1 MDDPAL
7 KAAIE
12 ASLRDLHGPGDEHST
27 GPSGSQRKV
36 VDLTADSDGD
46 GDGDDVVEVYPK
58 SKDVISPEDEEEVD
72 ADLKRAIELSMQD
85 VQCPEDGGRDGDDL
99 KGKKAMLPKPS
110 SAEESDKTP
119 PIQKTAQPT
128 SSQSIGIA
136 GLDRKKMEEER
147 LARLAKRKAEDVRT
161 EQREAKHPRTESEPS
176 KSSIKVRSKTQ
187 KPTATPSIQF
197 PTGAVKKTWNTNS
210 PRTGEDITIEEVLQS
225 SDVELAVLS
234 SFMWDTE
241 WLFEK
246 FNIPRTRFIMIMQAK
261 EESTVG

>member
-12 ASLRDLHGPGDEHST
+12 ASLRDIQGPGDEQNA

-46 GDGDDVVEVYPK
+46 GDDDDVVEVYPK
-58 SKDVISPEDEEEVD
+58 SKEVISPEDEEEVD

-85 VQCPEDGGRDGDDL
+85 AQCPEASGEDDDDP
-99 KGKKAMLPKPS
+99 KGKKAKPS
-110 SAEESDKTP
+110 SVESDKKP
-119 PIQKTAQPT
+119 SPIQKTEQSTP
-128 SSQSIGIA
+128 SQSIGIA
-136 GLDRKKMEEER
+136 GLDRKQMEQER
-147 LARLAKRKAEDVRT
+147 LARLAKRKAEDIPT
-161 EQREAKHPRTESEPS
+161 EQREAKHQRTEPEPS
-176 KSSIKVRSKTQ
+176 KSSIKVRSKTE

-210 PRTGEDITIEEVLQS
+210 LRTGDDITIEEVLQS
-225 SDVELAVLS
+225 SDVEFAVLS

-246 FNIPRTRFIMIMQAK
+246 FNIPTTKFIMIMQAK

>member
-12 ASLRDLHGPGDEHST
+12 ASLRDVHGPGDEHNT

-36 VDLTADSDGD
+36 VDLTADSD

-72 ADLKRAIELSMQD
+72 EDLKRAIELSMQD
-85 VQCPEDGGRDGDDL
+85 VQCPEGEGKDGDVS
-99 KGKKAMLPKPS
+99 KGKKALSPKPS
-110 SAEESDKTP
+110 SVESDKKP
-119 PIQKTAQPT
+119 SLVQKTGRPT

-136 GLDRKKMEEER
+136 GLDRKQMEQER
-147 LARLAKRKAEDVRT
+147 LARLAKRKAEDVPT
-161 EQREAKHPRTESEPS
+161 EQREAKHSRTESEPS
-176 KSSIKVRSKTQ
+176 KSSIKVRSKTE

-246 FNIPRTRFIMIMQAK
+246 FNIPKTRFIMIMQAK